1 MHAALVLSGA
11 GIAQNRSIGHVR
23 NVDVAPTIAR
33 LLGVELPKATGRV
46 LTDALR

>member
-11 GIAQNRSIGHVR
+11 GVVAGRNIGKVH

-33 LLGVELPKATGRV
+33 LLDVKLPGATGRV
-46 LTDALR
+46 LTEALR